1 MSSRLLTAIIVVVG
15 VPAVLVGYIV
25 GTEQALRLVPG
36 RWQRR
41 IRPWLWILPALA
53 FLFVF
58 LVYPAINTVNLSFKD
73 RFTRSY
79 VGLDNYR
86 YFFTSPGTLGSLRNN
101 GLWLVF
107 LTAFAVGFGLLIAV
121 VVDRV
126 RYEAKAKAVFFLP
139 LAVSFVAAAV
149 IWRFMYDY
157 RPPGAVQTGTLN
169 AVVTAAGGDPVP
181 WLIERP
187 INNLALILVAVWMWT
202 GFCMVIISAG
212 LKRIDTE
219 LLEAGRVD
227 GANEWQVF
235 RKIILPLLRPTIA
248 VVSTTMIIVALKAF
262 DIVYVMTN
270 GAHDTNVIAN
280 QMYQEMFNFGQFG
293 RASAVA
299 VVLLLAIIPVMV
311 FNVRRFREQEAIR

>member
-1 MSSRLLTAIIVVVG
+1 MSSRVVTAILVVVG
-15 VPAVLVGYIV
+15 VPAVLVGYIMA
-25 GTEQALRLVPG
+25 TEQLLRLAPG
-36 RWQRR
+36 RWRSR

-53 FLFVF
+53 FLLVF
-58 LVYPAINTVNLSFKD
+58 LVYPAINTMNLSFKD

-79 VGLDNYR
+79 VGLDNYE
-86 YFFTSPGTLGSLRNN
+86 YFFTNPGTLGSLRNN
-101 GLWLVF
+101 AIWLVF
-107 LTAFAVGFGLLIAV
+107 LTALAVGFGLLIAV
-121 VVDRV
+121 LVDRV
-126 RYEAKAKAVFFLP
+126 RYEATAKSVFFVP
-139 LAVSFVAAAV
+139 LAVSFVAAGV

-157 RPPGAVQTGTLN
+157 RPPGSVQTGTLN
-169 AVVTAAGGDPVP
+169 AVVTAAGREPVP
-181 WLIERP
+181 WLIESP
-187 INNLALILVAVWMWT
+187 INNFALIVVAAWMWT
-202 GFCMVIISAG
+202 GFCMVILSAG

-219 LLEAGRVD
+219 LMEAARVD
-227 GANEWQVF
+227 GATEWQVF
-235 RKIILPLLRPTIA
+235 RGVILPLLRPTIA

-299 VVLLLAIIPVMV
+299 VVLLLAIVPVMV